1 MILTPVQLAL
11 LMEGMNR
18 RRTVALD
25 EVPVP
30 SLV

>member
-1 MILTPVQLAL
+1 MILTPVQLAVL
-11 LMEGMNR
+11 LEGMNR
-18 RRTVALD
+18 RRTLAPD